1 MKLHSFGKFF
11 SLVALLTLVF
21 ALTFAVSITVNAE
34 SAAQS
39 EIEITVIRDENDN
52 FAKTDPTLV
61 SAEGKVKLDWDKP
74 EGALK
79 YLIYRDGE
87 HIVNSLS
94 DHYVATLPL
103 GVEVNFTV
111 YAVDAAGNVLA
122 VGSVDITADHS
133 WNITVVAP
141 TCVDDGLATYV
152 CKHCDETKEE
162 VLSAL
167 GHTAGTPVKENNVAP
182 DCVTDGSYDTV
193 VYCSVCD
200 VELDRDTTVVP
211 KLGHTEAAPVT
222 ENNIAPDCVT
232 DGSYDTVVY
241 CSVCDVE
248 LDRDTTV
255 VPKLGHTEAAP
266 VTENNI
272 APDCVTDGSY
282 DTVVYCSVC
291 DVELD
296 RDTTVVP
303 ANGHTA
309 GAAVQENIVEP
320 TCTTRGSYD
329 SVVYCTDCNAQLS
342 KTQKSISSL
351 GHTGGT
357 ATCTDKKVCTRCGAS
372 YGSLRAHVNGE
383 AVEENRIEPDCVNTG
398 SYDSVVYCINC
409 NGECSRESV
418 EIPAL
423 GHTAGAAV
431 VENRVEPDCVNTGKY
446 DAVVYCTVCDEELS
460 RKSNE
465 IAPHGHDFYPNDDPK
480 AVIVKQICKTCGTE
494 GEFVK
499 VQFPPAYTTYAIV
512 GACVIVIIICLI
524 ALAAPA
530 TTTPWYKRR
539 RR

>member
-167 GHTAGTPVKENNVAP
+167 GHT
-182 DCVTDGSYDTV
+182 
-193 VYCSVCD
+193 
-200 VELDRDTTVVP
+200 
-211 KLGHTEAAPVT
+211 EAAPVT

-296 RDTTVVP
+296 RDTTVVS
-303 ANGHTA
+303 AKGHTA

-351 GHTGGT
+351 GHTGGV

-480 AVIVKQICKTCGTE
+480 AAIVKQICKTCGTE